1 MCCEVLLEQ
10 FIQTLASGTLHAT
23 YSGKQLMQLL
33 DAWAREASGNQEF
46 PQMAFAMV
54 ERIYKIMPPYAT
66 LLYALNRFCLYLEGK
81 ADLHEV
87 IEQET
92 VSKEKII
99 GNLLK
104 DGTIIG
110 TFTFSQTL
118 CSCFIQNKKGKD
130 FSIIVTESAPN
141 NDGVETAKTLERAG
155 ISCITVPDADMDWL
169 AQQVDVAIFGCEGV
183 LPDGSVITKVGQSQ
197 LAACCE
203 KRNKPV
209 YIYAGRTKLIPGP
222 FYGFKNKVSN
232 RFQQG
237 SISCRNFDVTLRRCI
252 TGIVTEAGIL
262 SPDGIANFVKYPVS
276 AFLAKIIS

>member
-110 TFTFSQTL
+110 TFTFS
-118 CSCFIQNKKGKD
+118 
-130 FSIIVTESAPN
+130 
-141 NDGVETAKTLERAG
+141 
-155 ISCITVPDADMDWL
+155 
-169 AQQVDVAIFGCEGV
+169 
-183 LPDGSVITKVGQSQ
+183 
-197 LAACCE
+197 
-203 KRNKPV
+203 
-209 YIYAGRTKLIPGP
+209 
-222 FYGFKNKVSN
+222 
-232 RFQQG
+232 
-237 SISCRNFDVTLRRCI
+237 
-252 TGIVTEAGIL
+252 
-262 SPDGIANFVKYPVS
+262 
-276 AFLAKIIS
+276 